1 MMMKQDPR
9 AAMAAAKMASRAP
22 MAKANPRAM
31 AAAMMAK
38 QPMKPMKPLVSRG
51 FAKGGK
57 VDGCATRGKTKAKNF

>member
-22 MAKANPRAM
+22 MAKTNPRAM

-38 QPMKPMKPLVSRG
+38 QPMKPLVSRG

-57 VDGCATRGKTKAKNF
+57 VDGCATRGKTQAKKF